1 MTSLPVGTTTTPSAK
16 AARQSI
22 EEVAN
27 DLNTD
32 PVKGLHPAD
41 IQSLR
46 ALYGTNE
53 LEADDDETLFSKFLG
68 SFKDP
73 LILLLLGSACISVLM
88 GQFDD
93 AISITMVNKTCQKKI
108 NKLKA
113 FFFPLY
119 TGYYYCSN
127 RYINKNK

>member
-1 MTSLPVGTTTTPSAK
+1 MATLSTAKTTPSAK
-16 AARQSI
+16 AARQTI
-22 EEVAN
+22 EHVAR
-27 DLNTD
+27 DFNTD
-32 PVKGLHPAD
+32 TTRGLYSSD
-41 IQSLR
+41 VLGLR
-46 ALYGTNE
+46 ALYGSNE
-53 LEADDDETLFSKFLG
+53 LEAADEESLFSKFLD

-73 LILLLLGSACISVLM
+73 LILLLLGSACISVIM